1 MKNYFLIVLLLMLSF
16 YLNAKSDYI
25 IGDTFEPW
33 EGGNAYFSKWTK
45 GPSANPNYFLI
56 GTWYQEPNNAV
67 AYKNLGFNYNVFCW
81 SGNDLSPMVSAK
93 VGMVPPTTE
102 MLSNLGNPNTEPAI
116 TSWIYYIDEPDNVQS
131 SGNTVDPSTVISAYN
146 NTVIKD
152 QNRPVYLSL
161 GAGVAQKDW
170 WGRGAATGDTA
181 SYRQYA
187 KGADILQ
194 FDIYPM
200 NTYKDAT
207 LASFKQPYLNAVGQ
221 NPGIIGAGVDNLRRY
236 SDYKKPVIA
245 CLESTNYEGD
255 SRYTTTPTAY
265 IRPEA
270 WIAIIHGARGLLYFC
285 HLITPNFVEPGLL
298 NDAAM
303 SAEVKKNNEL
313 ILAHSPILNTQT
325 VSNAVTMKT
334 SNKGLSSYL
343 KSMVKRYQGFTYIYS
358 VIENGNSTTGT
369 FTLRGF
375 TGASTI
381 EVVGENRTI
390 TATNGVFTDTFSNWD
405 VHIYKVAT
413 QGDISGVSNVTDEN
427 TVKIRTLNSTIEIE
441 SIDFFKSYDIF
452 NINGQRLF
460 TQNVD
465 GYKSVFSKDIF
476 ADKVLFVKL
485 NFPKKTI
492 VRKIINI

>member
-1 MKNYFLIVLLLMLSF
+1 MSLLLLLSF
-16 YLNAKSDYI
+16 NLNAKSDYI
-25 IGDTFEPW
+25 VGDTFEPW

-45 GPSANPNYFLI
+45 GPSSDPNYFLI
-56 GTWYQEPNNAV
+56 GTWYQEPYNAT
-67 AYKNLGFNYNVFCW
+67 AYKNLGFNYNVFSW
-81 SGNDLSPMVSAK
+81 SGNDLSPMVAAK

-102 MLSNLGNPNTEPAI
+102 MLTNLGNPNTEPAI

-131 SGNTVDPSTVISAYN
+131 SGNTVDPSAVISAYN
-146 NTVIKD
+146 NTIAKD
-152 QNRPVYLSL
+152 PNRPVYLSL

-181 SYRQYA
+181 SYRQYG

-207 LASFKQPYLNAVGQ
+207 LAAFKQPFLNAVGQ
-221 NPGIIGAGVDNLRRY
+221 NPGIIGIGVDNLRKS

-255 SRYTTTPTAY
+255 SRYTATPTAY

-270 WIAIIHGARGLLYFC
+270 WISIIHGARGLLYFC
-285 HLITPNFVEPGLL
+285 HLISPNFVETGLL

-303 SAEVKKNNEL
+303 SAEVKTNNAL
-313 ILAHSPILNTQT
+313 IQAHAPILNTQT
-325 VSNAVTMKT
+325 VTNAVTKT
-334 SNKGLSSYL
+334 SSNKALASYL
-343 KSMVKRYQGFTYIYS
+343 KTMTKRYQGSTYIYS
-358 VIENGNSTTGT
+358 VFENGNSTTET

-390 TATNGVFTDTFSNWD
+390 TATNGIFTDAFSNWS

-413 QGDISGVSNVTDEN
+413 QGEISGVSDILDEKS
-427 TVKIRTLNSTIEIE
+427 VKIYTSNNIIEIE
-441 SIDFFKSYDIF
+441 CTDYLKKYDIF
-452 NINGQRLF
+452 NINGQKLF
-460 TQNVD
+460 SQDVE
-465 GYKSVFSKDIF
+465 GFKSKFSKDKF
-476 ADKVLFVKL
+476 ADKVLLLKL
-485 NFPKKTI
+485 YFAGKSI
-492 VRKIINI
+492 VRKIINF

>member
-1 MKNYFLIVLLLMLSF
+1 MKNNLLIAFFLLISIG
-16 YLNAKSDYI
+16 LNAKSDYLV
-25 IGDTFEPW
+25 GDIFEPW

-45 GPSANPNYFLI
+45 GPSSNSNYFLI
-56 GTWYQEPNNAV
+56 GTWYQDPLNAI

-93 VGMVPPTTE
+93 VDMVPPTTE
-102 MLSNLGNPNTEPAI
+102 MLANLGNSNTEPAI
-116 TSWIYYIDEPDNVQS
+116 TSWIYYIDEPDNVQN
-131 SGNTVDPSTVISAYN
+131 SGNTVEPATVISAYN

-152 QNRPVYLSL
+152 PNRPVYLSL

-200 NTYKDAT
+200 NTYKDLS
-207 LASFKQPYLNAVGQ
+207 LASFKQPFLNAVGQ
-221 NPGIIGAGVDNLRRY
+221 NPGIIGAGVDNLRRF
-236 SDYKKPVIA
+236 SDFKKPVIA

-255 SRYTTTPTAY
+255 SRYTTTPTTY

-270 WIAIIHGARGLLYFC
+270 WISIIHGARGLLYFC
-285 HLITPNFVEPGLL
+285 HLITPNFVETGLL

-303 SAEVKKNNEL
+303 SAEIKKNNEL
-313 ILAHSPILNTQT
+313 ILAHAPILNTQT
-325 VSNAVTMKT
+325 VSNGVTMKT
-334 SNKGLSSYL
+334 SNKGLTSYL
-343 KSMVKRYQGFTYIYS
+343 KSMVKRYQGNTYIYS

-375 TGASTI
+375 TGTSTI

-390 TATNGVFTDTFSNWD
+390 TATNGVFSDTFSNWD

-413 QGDISGVSNVTDEN
+413 QGEISGVSDLVDQDA
-427 TVKIRTLNSTIEIE
+427 VKLQSLNNTIEIE
-441 SIDFFKSYDIF
+441 STGYLKNYDIY
-452 NINGQRLF
+452 NVNGQKLY
-460 TQNVD
+460 TKNVN
-465 GYKSVFSKDIF
+465 GYKSAFSKDIF
-476 ADKVLFVKL
+476 ADKVLFIKL
-485 NFPKKTI
+485 NFTEKTI